1 MNHLYKSP
9 ESKFPTWIGWVF
21 GVTFSG
27 IIVMSGVV
35 AYRQLDLG
43 SAMASAA
50 GSVAATPAPVAAPAT
65 PAPVAVAAQAQADD
79 AADAKDEAP
88 AVAAAADRG
97 APVAA
102 SPKAKVRGK
111 AKRGK
116 SGGKLALAKS
126 PSKSKGKP
134 TKVAYLSD
142 SRRKQILA
150 KHDSGS
156 TRASKQ
162 KLDRL
167 LGL

>member
-9 ESKFPTWIGWVF
+9 ESKLPTWIGWVF

-35 AYRQLDLG
+35 AYRHLDLG

-50 GSVAATPAPVAAPAT
+50 GSVAAAPAPVTVAPAAPT
-65 PAPVAVAAQAQADD
+65 PAA
-79 AADAKDEAP
+79 AADTNDAPAEAP
-88 AVAAAADRG
+88 AVAAAAED
-97 APVAA
+97 APAVAA
-102 SPKAKVRGK
+102 APKAKVRGK
-111 AKRGK
+111 AKRNNKGN
-116 SGGKLALAKS
+116 KLALAKGI
-126 PSKSKGKP
+126 KKGKSGKGS
-134 TKVAYLSD
+134 KVAYLSD